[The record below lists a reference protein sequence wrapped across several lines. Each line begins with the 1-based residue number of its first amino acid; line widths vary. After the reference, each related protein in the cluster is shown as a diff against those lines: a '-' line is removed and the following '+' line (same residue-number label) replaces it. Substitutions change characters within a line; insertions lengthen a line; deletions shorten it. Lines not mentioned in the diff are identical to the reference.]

1 MNKRQKEVQQLFLDN
16 EKKVLKE
23 LERNYRDALAEING
37 KIEMLMG
44 RNDADLAHVIYRIEH
59 QKALRAQI
67 EAILESLH
75 TNEFAT
81 VSEFLAKS
89 YEDGFIGT
97 MYDMHGQG
105 VPLVLPIDQKQVV
118 EAIQHETKLKARLYT
133 EMGHDIKKL
142 QEKIAEEIS
151 RGISTG
157 QSTGEMARNLASYAK
172 IPQNRALTIART
184 ESHRIQCHAT
194 SDAQHKAKEKGA
206 DVLKQWDA
214 ALDGDTRDTH
224 RRLDGQIRELDEPF
238 EVAGQSAM
246 YPGGFGDPAE
256 DCNCRCALLQRARWA
271 LGEEE
276 LDTLKERAEYFG
288 LDKTKDFED
297 FKEKYMQASE
307 RVRVSEQ
314 KTDEGT
320 SQEKAKIDFTPAKS
334 IEEAQE
340 AAKQY
345 IGSGYSKTFKNEADF
360 KGVSLDNANEVNR
373 AITELYAQYDMP
385 KINGIKAIS
394 PTSAQG
400 KKVFSDADAV
410 AAYSPIEHGI
420 FLNKDVLKNANAL
433 EAYNKQADEAWDTVM
448 KNLDKLSDS
457 QKEIAL
463 TYKNAGRSLVGDG
476 SVQDYITHEMGH
488 HVQWEVLDSATN
500 NAMGKNMSKYAP
512 DISGYANASKGEYI
526 AESFVA
532 YTKGEIDKLDP
543 VFVDYMKASE
553 KVQKVSKTLENT
565 GKSGIIKLEL
575 QTFAEK
581 DIKRQE
587 SNSLKRAMRKYD
599 AKISLHED
607 KIQNPESHIPNWN
620 QLDSRQ
626 QEGLKKHWQKE
637 INNFRQSISDRV
649 DELKER
655 GDYDE

>member
-16 EKKVLKE
+16 EKAVLKE

-118 EAIQHETKLKARLYT
+118 EAIQHETKLKSRLYT

-246 YPGGFGDPAE
+246 FPGDFGDPAE
-256 DCNCRCALLQRARWA
+256 DCNCRCAILQRARWA
-271 LGEEE
+271 LGNNYTKWSEKEE
-276 LDTLKERAEYFG
+276 LEHS
-288 LDKTKDFED
+288 KD
-297 FKEKYMQASE
+297 
-307 RVRVSEQ
+307 
-314 KTDEGT
+314 
-320 SQEKAKIDFTPAKS
+320 
-334 IEEAQE
+334 
-340 AAKQY
+340 
-345 IGSGYSKTFKNEADF
+345 SKTVQHILIDASSYKEF
-360 KGVSLDNANEVNR
+360 KGIYMD
-373 AITELYAQYDMP
+373 IT
-385 KINGIKAIS
+385 
-394 PTSAQG
+394 
-400 KKVFSDADAV
+400 
-410 AAYSPIEHGI
+410 
-420 FLNKDVLKNANAL
+420 
-433 EAYNKQADEAWDTVM
+433 
-448 KNLDKLSDS
+448 
-457 QKEIAL
+457 
-463 TYKNAGRSLVGDG
+463 
-476 SVQDYITHEMGH
+476 
-488 HVQWEVLDSATN
+488 
-500 NAMGKNMSKYAP
+500 
-512 DISGYANASKGEYI
+512 
-526 AESFVA
+526 
-532 YTKGEIDKLDP
+532 
-543 VFVDYMKASE
+543 
-553 KVQKVSKTLENT
+553 
-565 GKSGIIKLEL
+565 
-575 QTFAEK
+575 
-581 DIKRQE
+581 RQ
-587 SNSLKRAMRKYD
+587 MTM
-599 AKISLHED
+599 
-607 KIQNPESHIPNWN
+607 
-620 QLDSRQ
+620 
-626 QEGLKKHWQKE
+626 
-637 INNFRQSISDRV
+637 NFQ
-649 DELKER
+649 
-655 GDYDE
+655 